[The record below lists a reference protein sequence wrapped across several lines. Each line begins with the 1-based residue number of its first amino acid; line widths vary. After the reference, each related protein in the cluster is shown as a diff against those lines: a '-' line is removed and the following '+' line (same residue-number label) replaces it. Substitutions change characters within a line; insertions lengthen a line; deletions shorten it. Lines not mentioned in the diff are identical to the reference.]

1 MSDDTSD
8 DATCSRSSTSRSG
21 GPTST
26 DTLRRATRWQTLAIL
41 VVLLILAFAFA

>member
-8 DATCSRSSTSRSG
+8 DANCSQSTSSRSG
-21 GPTST
+21 KPISLR
-26 DTLRRATRWQTLAIL
+26 TLRRATRWETFALL

>member
-8 DATCSRSSTSRSG
+8 DATYGRSSTSRSG

-26 DTLRRATRWQTLAIL
+26 DTLRRAMRWETFAVLA
-41 VVLLILAFAFA
+41 VLLVLAFAFA

>member
-8 DATCSRSSTSRSG
+8 DANYSHS
-21 GPTST
+21 PTSGSGRPT
-26 DTLRRATRWQTLAIL
+26 SLRTLRRAARWEMFALL

>member
-8 DATCSRSSTSRSG
+8 DANYSHSPTSRSAR
-21 GPTST
+21 PVSLR
-26 DTLRRATRWQTLAIL
+26 TLRRATRWETFALL